1 MGTCAA
7 CTRTARF
14 GAIKTLPGEGS
25 TMQFHIGCRPLR
37 PVALALALAICVPL
51 VAAADDKD
59 AVTSVVE
66 RNIAAFRDFDAGR
79 VSDTY
84 ADDADWTNAFG
95 VRRRGRADIRE
106 FLTNLFARP
115 QFRTRA
121 QSGPSEMSV
130 RFAGPDVAIVQTFA
144 EIVGQRGPNNEE
156 LPPRKLHRLMVLTK
170 NAGEWLI
177 VSESVMDE
185 RQDRI
190 SRRANR

>member
-1 MGTCAA
+1 
-7 CTRTARF
+7 
-14 GAIKTLPGEGS
+14 
-25 TMQFHIGCRPLR
+25 MQFHIGCRPLR
-37 PVALALALAICVPL
+37 PVTLALALAICVPL

-66 RNIAAFRDFDAGR
+66 RNIAAFRDFDADR
-79 VSDTY
+79 VSGTY

-115 QFRTRA
+115 QFRARA

-177 VSESVMDE
+177 VSELVMDQ

-190 SRRANR
+190 NR

>member
-1 MGTCAA
+1 
-7 CTRTARF
+7 
-14 GAIKTLPGEGS
+14 
-25 TMQFHIGCRPLR
+25 MQFHIGCRPLR
-37 PVALALALAICVPL
+37 VVTLALALAICVPL
-51 VAAADDKD
+51 GAAADDKD
-59 AVTSVVE
+59 AVVSVVE

-79 VSDTY
+79 ASGTY

-95 VRRRGRADIRE
+95 ARRRGRADIRE

-115 QFRTRA
+115 QFRARA

-144 EIVGQRGPNNEE
+144 EIVGQRGPNEE

-170 NAGEWLI
+170 NDGEWLI
-177 VSESVMDE
+177 VSELVMDE

-190 SRRANR
+190 SR

>member
-1 MGTCAA
+1 
-7 CTRTARF
+7 
-14 GAIKTLPGEGS
+14 
-25 TMQFHIGCRPLR
+25 MQFHIRCRPLR
-37 PVALALALAICVPL
+37 PVTLAVALAICGPL

-79 VSDTY
+79 VSGTY

-115 QFRTRA
+115 QFRARA

-177 VSESVMDE
+177 VSELVMDE

-190 SRRANR
+190 SR

>member
-1 MGTCAA
+1 MAGRGRAFSA
-7 CTRTARF
+7 PLKRSR
-14 GAIKTLPGEGS
+14 EGS
-25 TMQFHIGCRPLR
+25 TMQFHIGSRPLR
-37 PVALALALAICVPL
+37 PVTLALVLAICVPL

-59 AVTSVVE
+59 TVTSVVE
-66 RNIAAFRDFDAGR
+66 RNIAAFRAFDAGR
-79 VSDTY
+79 VSSAY

-115 QFRTRA
+115 QFRARA
-121 QSGPSEMSV
+121 QSGPSEMSA

-170 NAGEWLI
+170 NAGDWLI
-177 VSESVMDE
+177 VSELVMDE

-190 SRRANR
+190 SR